1 MSYETPPHLSGRP
14 HRQQIDISAGT
25 AFKAGFFA
33 YFGFMCAALIVGVVV
48 GGVML
53 LLGASLFAGFSSF

>member
-1 MSYETPPHLSGRP
+1 MN
-14 HRQQIDISAGT
+14 HRQQIEISAGT

-33 YFGFMCAALIVGVVV
+33 YFGMMVAALIVGIIV

-53 LLGASLFAGFSSF
+53 ILGFSFFAAATS

>member
-1 MSYETPPHLSGRP
+1 MSYQTPPQQGFGMN

-33 YFGFMCAALIVGVVV
+33 YFGMMCAALIVGIIV
-48 GGVML
+48 GVVML
-53 LLGASLFAGFSSF
+53 VLGFGLFASAMG